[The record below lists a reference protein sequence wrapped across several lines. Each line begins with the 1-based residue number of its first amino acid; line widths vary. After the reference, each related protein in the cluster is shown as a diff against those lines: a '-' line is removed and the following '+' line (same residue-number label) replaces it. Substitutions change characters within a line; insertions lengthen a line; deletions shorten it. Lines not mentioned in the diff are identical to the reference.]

1 MVVASKCLDVERGR
15 ILSDSVTS
23 RSGSVGRAL
32 TARDSSL
39 RYASCALSA
48 AQNSVPGPGPRRER
62 HGRRVDVQ
70 CGDNRI
76 ARSPSRVPG
85 ARGFAPRAVGYGCRA
100 VPGHLRLRGQKR
112 CCRSAHRS
120 MLTTLSDIATCSFSI
135 CIYYL
140 VSTYVLTPM
149 TIPCDIP
156 DQIGAV
162 AAISDF
168 CDNRCY
174 GDPRSWL
181 GAGRENTVN
190 RQPPVPTTEY
200 RRAVHNAGRGIEH
213 PVRSGPRLLRG
224 ARESSPRSCLAS
236 FSLVLRAGGGPARR
250 GAAGRTTVTAH
261 RVIVFVTAVGIPA

>member
-1 MVVASKCLDVERGR
+1 MSVGTGRMRIASWLSASKCLDVERGR

-100 VPGHLRLRGQKR
+100 VPGHLRLRGQTST
-112 CCRSAHRS
+112 RSE
-120 MLTTLSDIATCSFSI
+120 MLPQC
-135 CIYYL
+135 
-140 VSTYVLTPM
+140 
-149 TIPCDIP
+149 
-156 DQIGAV
+156 
-162 AAISDF
+162 
-168 CDNRCY
+168 
-174 GDPRSWL
+174 
-181 GAGRENTVN
+181 
-190 RQPPVPTTEY
+190 PPVH
-200 RRAVHNAGRGIEH
+200 VDHV
-213 PVRSGPRLLRG
+213 VRHRDMFIFYLYLLSRLHLRPN
-224 ARESSPRSCLAS
+224 SHDHSM
-236 FSLVLRAGGGPARR
+236 
-250 GAAGRTTVTAH
+250 
-261 RVIVFVTAVGIPA
+261 

>member
-1 MVVASKCLDVERGR
+1 MRRGLLEEALQEACLIRYTSGSLRSRLFGSGLFHVCWDREDAHCVMVVASKCLDVERGR

-62 HGRRVDVQ
+62 HARRVDVQ

-112 CCRSAHRS
+112 CCRSAHLRS

-156 DQIGAV
+156 NQIGAV

-168 CDNRCY
+168 CDNR
-174 GDPRSWL
+174 
-181 GAGRENTVN
+181 
-190 RQPPVPTTEY
+190 
-200 RRAVHNAGRGIEH
+200 
-213 PVRSGPRLLRG
+213 
-224 ARESSPRSCLAS
+224 
-236 FSLVLRAGGGPARR
+236 
-250 GAAGRTTVTAH
+250 
-261 RVIVFVTAVGIPA
+261 